1 MSKLCERLRQ
11 LRAECH
17 MTQVEVAE
25 QLHMTRQAVS
35 SYESGRTEPD
45 LETLKQLA
53 EIYGVTLEEL
63 LGTEEAGGKSVR
75 RSLWILRGTT
85 GVILLC
91 SLVRSALLWIADRFY
106 PVESGMVTPEMA
118 AVVETR
124 FAIKGV
130 ARGIDSAVLAMGW
143 WLGMVVLVLS
153 VRRLASAKAL
163 WKELGFLTAGM
174 LLVSV
179 PWDLADCL
187 LGFWNYDYIVISVLF
202 RAVLFLGTGLLIEW
216 LLRKRI

>member
-1 MSKLCERLRQ
+1 MSNLCERLRQ

-75 RSLWILRGTT
+75 RSLWILRGTN

>member
-75 RSLWILRGTT
+75 RSLWILRGTN

-91 SLVRSALLWIADRFY
+91 SLVRSALLWVADRFY

-124 FAIKGV
+124 FAITGV

-202 RAVLFLGTGLLIEW
+202 RAVLFLGMGLLVEW

>member
-53 EIYGVTLEEL
+53 EIYGVTLEER

-75 RSLWILRGTT
+75 RSLWILRGTN

>member
-75 RSLWILRGTT
+75 RSLWILRGTNR
-85 GVILLC
+85 VILLC

>member
-75 RSLWILRGTT
+75 RSLWILRGTN

-202 RAVLFLGTGLLIEW
+202 RAVLFLGTGLIIEW

>member
-35 SYESGRTEPD
+35 SYESGRTQPD
-45 LETLKQLA
+45 VETLKQLA

-75 RSLWILRGTT
+75 RSLWILRGTN

-106 PVESGMVTPEMA
+106 PVESGVVTPEMA

-124 FAIKGV
+124 FAITGV
-130 ARGIDSAVLAMGW
+130 ARGIESAVLAMGW

-202 RAVLFLGTGLLIEW
+202 RAVLFLGMGLLVEW

>member
-75 RSLWILRGTT
+75 RSLWILRGRN

-202 RAVLFLGTGLLIEW
+202 RAGTGLLIEW

>member
-11 LRAECH
+11 LRAVCH

-75 RSLWILRGTT
+75 RSLWILRGTN

>member
-75 RSLWILRGTT
+75 RSLWILRGTN

>member
-75 RSLWILRGTT
+75 RSLWILRGTN

-118 AVVETR
+118 AIVETR

>member
-75 RSLWILRGTT
+75 RSLWILRGTN

-118 AVVETR
+118 AVVQTR

>member
-75 RSLWILRGTT
+75 RSLWILRGTN

-124 FAIKGV
+124 FAITGV
-130 ARGIDSAVLAMGW
+130 ARGIESAVLAMGW

>member
-75 RSLWILRGTT
+75 RRLWILRGTN

-124 FAIKGV
+124 FASKGV
-130 ARGIDSAVLAMGW
+130 ARGFDSAVLAMGW

>member
-35 SYESGRTEPD
+35 SYESGRTEPE

-75 RSLWILRGTT
+75 RSLWILRGTN

>member
-17 MTQVEVAE
+17 MTQGEVAE

-75 RSLWILRGTT
+75 RSLWILRGTN

>member
-75 RSLWILRGTT
+75 RSLWILRGTN

-118 AVVETR
+118 APIVDIATSNQLLLRLPEKKPALSALR
-124 FAIKGV
+124 PAKYEIKN
-130 ARGIDSAVLAMGW
+130 S
-143 WLGMVVLVLS
+143 
-153 VRRLASAKAL
+153 SAK
-163 WKELGFLTAGM
+163 
-174 LLVSV
+174 
-179 PWDLADCL
+179 
-187 LGFWNYDYIVISVLF
+187 
-202 RAVLFLGTGLLIEW
+202 
-216 LLRKRI
+216 

>member
-75 RSLWILRGTT
+75 RSLWILRGTN

-106 PVESGMVTPEMA
+106 PVESGVVTPEMA
-118 AVVETR
+118 DVVETR
-124 FAIKGV
+124 FAITGV
-130 ARGIDSAVLAMGW
+130 ARGIESAVLAMGW

-202 RAVLFLGTGLLIEW
+202 RAVLFLGMGLLVEW